1 MKLVSMISARLQ
13 EASTY
18 AGISAVCLAISSALS
33 QAGTARYVALFGA
46 VASGVGAIA
55 RSEHNPRLSQAMD
68 QAAQLVPVLT
78 ATVEA
83 AEASLPKAAFA
94 HASDTPLPRALT
106 GSASKAV
113 LGTP

>member
-1 MKLVSMISARLQ
+1 MIAARLQ

-18 AGISAVCLAISSALS
+18 AGLAAVCVAVSSALS

-55 RSEHNPRLSQAMD
+55 RSEHNSSLTEAMD
-68 QAAQLVPVLT
+68 QATQLVPVLT

-83 AEASLPKAAFA
+83 TEQLLPKAARS
-94 HASDTPLPRALT
+94 HP
-106 GSASKAV
+106 
-113 LGTP
+113 